1 MFAYLDASNDVV
13 ATSTSEYT
21 LAQAQAL
28 IPSITTII
36 ASAPLELVAKGSQVA
51 GRPPFWHRRISG
63 DGTSFSDYQEQPAV
77 TKYTYSV
84 ANDTANGVVAVDRL
98 EVEIERSSIAS
109 ELSYVRAVGDGLEAA
124 FLSALSA
131 GDETTLDSLVAAHD
145 GVALRPLVQVGIDPP
160 LEPVV
165 PGASQ
170 VVANDRPAIEINTG
184 VTGWAAASVVW
195 PLEQFSHAELRLRVH
210 FIMKESGTG
219 SNVRI
224 AGRVKSNDTGDDSS
238 AAFVDTAFVTVP
250 ITYTTVGEVFEAE
263 LWLDAS
269 SFNEEGSLAV
279 QAGRDGNDEL
289 GAGTSDD
296 ASVAVQII
304 SVSLRGR

>member
-1 MFAYLDASNDVV
+1 MYAYLDASNDVV
-13 ATSTSEYT
+13 ATSTAEYT
-21 LAQAQAL
+21 LAEAQAL
-28 IPSITTII
+28 IPSITEVI
-36 ASAPLELVAKGSQVA
+36 ASAPLELVAKDQPVS
-51 GRPPFWHRRISG
+51 GRPPYWHRRVSG
-63 DGTSFSDYQEQPAV
+63 DGTSFSDYQERPIV
-77 TKYTYSV
+77 TRYTYSV
-84 ANDTANGVVAVDRL
+84 GNDTANGAVAVDRL
-98 EVEIERSSIAS
+98 EVEIQRSSIATS
-109 ELSYVRAVGDGLEAA
+109 LSSV
-124 FLSALSA
+124 SALADVLDVAFPTALSGA
-131 GDETTLDSLVAAHD
+131 DETTLDSLVAAHD
-145 GVALRPLVQVGIDPP
+145 GVPLRPLEVVGVDPP

-170 VVANDRPAIEINTG
+170 VVANDRPAIEVNTG

-195 PLEQFSHAELRLRVH
+195 PLELFSHAELRLRVH

-224 AGRVKSNDTGDDSS
+224 SGRVKSNDTGDDSS
-238 AAFVDTAFVTVP
+238 AAFIDTTFAIVP
-250 ITYTTVGEVFEAE
+250 ITYTTVGEVFEAV

-296 ASVAVQII
+296 ASVPIQII
-304 SVSLRGR
+304 SISLKGR